1 VFENEHY
8 LAVGKRRGWPVQS
21 QRADRPSLMAA
32 VASFL
37 KHRAHG
43 AEPRLTLL
51 RGLDAAGSGVVL
63 FATSAAADRE
73 LQASTSLLD
82 AVCAGGPET
91 DTGELTGFLRKQRR
105 GRREVLVEVRAGGR
119 KAITRYRVIERRGAR
134 AHLELEPIL
143 GPTHHVRAQLALAGW
158 PIVGDPLYG
167 DAVDLTS
174 GMLLHTRRLSFVDS
188 LSGTRLSIEAPLPD
202 DFVAPPPSTAGAARR
217 YLLFYKPYGVL
228 CQFTVTSPGER
239 CLADYSLPAGVYPVG
254 RLDKD
259 SEGLLLLTDDGA
271 ANARLSDPA
280 YAKEK
285 CYWVQVEGTPT
296 DAALA
301 SLRAGVVIRGYQTRP
316 CQARR
321 LEPAPPVPER
331 DPPIRFR
338 RDIPTCW
345 LEIILTEGKNRQ
357 VRRMTAA
364 IGHPTLRLVRAR
376 IDRFSLGALRPG
388 DLAPV
393 ASF

>member
-1 VFENEHY
+1 MFENEHY
-8 LAVGKRRGWPVQS
+8 LAVGKRRGWPLQS
-21 QRADRPSLMAA
+21 PRADRPSLMAA

-73 LQASTSLLD
+73 LRASTSLLD
-82 AVCAGGPET
+82 ATCAGGPET

-105 GRREVLVEVRAGGR
+105 GRREVLVEVRAGGK
-119 KAITRYRVIERRGAR
+119 KAITRYRVIERRAGLC
-134 AHLELEPIL
+134 HLELEPIL

-167 DAVDLTS
+167 DAKATTS
-174 GMLLHTRRLSFVDS
+174 GMLLHTRRLSFADA
-188 LSGTRLSIEAPLPD
+188 SGVRITIEAPLPD
-202 DFVAPPPSTAGAARR
+202 DFFAPPPSAGARR

-228 CQFTVTSPGER
+228 CQFTTTSPGER
-239 CLADYSLPAGVYPVG
+239 CLADYPFPAGVYPVG

-285 CYWVQVEGTPT
+285 CYWVHVEGIPT
-296 DAALA
+296 DTALA
-301 SLRAGVVIRGYQTRP
+301 SLAAGVVIRGYTTRP

-321 LEPAPPVPER
+321 LEPAPTVPER

-388 DLAPV
+388 ELATV
-393 ASF
+393 ASL